1 MVRSSWVAWCVG
13 GLRGG
18 DAAGI
23 AGFGLTGQ
31 LAGSATTVRA
41 RWSTTVAVTSPGSNG
56 PIEGVNTEGK
66 FLKRQMYGRAG
77 FALLRQRI
85 LLS

>member
-23 AGFGLTGQ
+23 AGFGLTGSARRLGNHGQ
-31 LAGSATTVRA
+31 GAVVNHGGGDLAG
-41 RWSTTVAVTSPGSNG
+41 
-56 PIEGVNTEGK
+56 
-66 FLKRQMYGRAG
+66 Q
-77 FALLRQRI
+77 
-85 LLS
+85 